1 MKNIP
6 LIQAVDK
13 VVALKLKAI
22 DRIVEDLVEPLS
34 DVGNPEKLIKKP
46 YAQWTPEDLA
56 LLTRIYGV
64 GDDSP
69 LSQLIF
75 NREYERVKELER
87 EEKQNA

>member
-1 MKNIP
+1 MKNDEFSKS
-6 LIQAVDK
+6 VER
-13 VVALKLKAI
+13 VVSVKLKAV
-22 DRIVEDLVEPLS
+22 DRFVEKMVEPLS